1 MSKVLILLLICYSG
15 IMEAQT
21 LTLAQAIQEALSKNY
36 DIQVA
41 QSQVQIAK
49 NQATRGQAGLLP
61 TISASGA
68 YDFGLDNTKLQVAGQ
83 PDAIETDGAQ
93 SSLFSASL
101 NASYTIWSG
110 RSNINTY
117 EKLLLNEELATA
129 QSRLQVEN
137 IVMQVISAYYNVL
150 RTKDNYASLKES
162 LELSQ
167 DRLKLAQ
174 KKYELS
180 GGPKINI
187 LSAKVDLN
195 KDSVNIRNALQTLDA
210 AKINLNA
217 LLERNLDEELNL
229 QYDEN
234 AREELIYSDLLQK
247 MNAQNPNLQSSRY
260 AEQISMLDYKI
271 SKSAY
276 SPRLNLNPSYGYSR
290 LEAEGN
296 FLELNQ
302 SNGLGILLQLSVPI
316 YNGGVR
322 KANAKNAKIAM
333 ENSALQKK
341 QIEINTNSKLFIAFK
356 DYERAKEI
364 VSMEAKN
371 VMLTKENYNYTKTQF
386 ELGLVSNLELRQ
398 AQVNLLLTQNN
409 LNNMRYNLRLSE
421 LELKRLSGG
430 LVTD

>member
-1 MSKVLILLLICYSG
+1 
-15 IMEAQT
+15 MEAQT